1 MENLLAVVMCGGE
14 SKRMGRDKGLIRK
27 GGIAW
32 AKLVA
37 NIFEGLHLPY
47 VVSVN
52 RRQVPTYSE
61 IFSADLLIVDREE
74 SVEGPLTGLL
84 SVHQVHPE
92 KDLLLIACDMV
103 EMDTETVKVLLGS
116 YVENSGFDF
125 YGYQSAHFIE
135 PFCSIYSGIF
145 LQKIAHNATRG
156 QLVHFSLQNVIKS
169 GRQSLLTAQET
180 KSFKNYNTPE
190 ADA

>member
-27 GGIAW
+27 GGIPW

-52 RRQVPTYSE
+52 RTQVPTYSE
-61 IFSADLLIVDREE
+61 VFSADLLIIDGEG

-84 SVHQVHPE
+84 SVHQMHPE

-103 EMDTETVKVLLGS
+103 EMELETVKALLELYSKEKG
-116 YVENSGFDF
+116 YDF
-125 YGYQSAHFIE
+125 YGYQSAQIIE
-135 PFCSIYSGIF
+135 PFCSIYASNF
-145 LQKIAHNATRG
+145 LKQILKEATQG
-156 QLVHFSLQNVIKS
+156 KLQHFSMQNVIRN
-169 GRQSLLTAQET
+169 GRQRLLSANENR
-180 KSFKNYNTPE
+180 SFKNFNTP
-190 ADA
+190 ATDL